1 MGSYSVSSPRER
13 RLNLAVGF
21 NPRWQER
28 FLRVASATTEFNRRH
43 ATRGF
48 LSRYPALKRRAK
60 VNRRYAA
67 KNRLNNYVD

>member
-1 MGSYSVSSPRER
+1 MGNYSASSPRER

-28 FLRVASATTEFNRRH
+28 FLRVASATTEFNRRY
-43 ATRGF
+43 ATLGF

-67 KNRLNNYVD
+67 KNRLSSDLD